1 MMTTASNATLDD
13 VIDLLKE
20 VKPGI
25 ADQSVE
31 PQQSVVEDLG
41 LDSLDLLQLARRINR
56 HFGTEFDLDAWSAG
70 ADEHH
75 RSVASIAAAVEGAG
89 RA

>member
-1 MMTTASNATLDD
+1 MTTVSNTALAE
-13 VIDLLKE
+13 IIELLKE
-20 VKPGI
+20 VKPGV
-25 ADQSVE
+25 ADQAVE
-31 PQQSVVEDLG
+31 PGHSVVEDLG

-56 HFGTEFDLDAWSAG
+56 HFGVEFDLDQWNAE

-75 RSVASIAAAVEGAG
+75 RSVASIVAVVAAGS

>member
-1 MMTTASNATLDD
+1 MTTASNATLDD
-13 VIDLLKE
+13 IIDLIKD
-20 VKPGI
+20 VKPGL

-31 PQQSVVEDLG
+31 PGQSVVEDLG

-56 HFGTEFDLDAWSAG
+56 QFGVEFDLDRWN
-70 ADEHH
+70 ADAEQHR
-75 RSVASIAAAVEGAG
+75 RSVASIVALVAAGD

>member
-1 MMTTASNATLDD
+1 MTTVSNAALGE
-13 VIDLLKE
+13 IIELIKE
-20 VKPGI
+20 IKPGI
-25 ADQSVE
+25 ADQTVE
-31 PQQSVVEDLG
+31 PGHSVVEELG

-56 HFGTEFDLDAWSAG
+56 HFGVEFDLDQWNAE

-75 RSVASIAAAVEGAG
+75 RSIASIVAVVAAGS

>member
-1 MMTTASNATLDD
+1 MTTASNATLDE
-13 VIDLLKE
+13 IIELLKE

-25 ADQSVE
+25 ADQTVE
-31 PQQSVVEDLG
+31 AGQSVVEDLG

-56 HFGTEFDLDAWSAG
+56 HFGAEFDLDAWN
-70 ADEHH
+70 ADADTHQ
-75 RSVASIAAAVEGAG
+75 RSVASIAAAVSAVG